1 MNLLLVEDNEQDQQ
15 SCNNAVKDFKEDNQ
29 CQINIKVC
37 VGVEDALKSLNE
49 SYYDGAI
56 IDMRLAEQ
64 GNEGNQVIEQIRDN
78 FRRIP
83 VVIMTGTPDVA
94 EMEGFPLI
102 GKYVKGG
109 EIGYSDVIQEL
120 WGIYRTGLTRIMGGR
135 GEIEQKLSQIF
146 IHNLLPQ
153 RKKWI
158 EYGRKDHEKSEKAFL
173 RHALNHLIQILDSD
187 MDKCYPEEMYIHPPV
202 STRVNTGCIVKSKNS
217 DNFYV
222 VMNPACDL
230 AERDNGGCNTDRALL
245 AKIDSEVDF
254 LADELARKNSK
265 KKKDEE
271 LLECLSKKDKGSAIK
286 NARQH
291 KTFYYHW
298 LPETEFFAGGF
309 INFRKIATHT
319 QEDFD
324 QTFENPSIQVS
335 APFLKDIV
343 ARFSSYYARQGQPD
357 IDHEKVQIK
366 FD

>member
-1 MNLLLVEDNEQDQQ
+1 MTEMNLLLVEDNEQDQQ
-15 SCNNAVKDFKEDNQ
+15 SCNNAVRDFGEDND
-29 CQINIKVC
+29 CQINIKIC
-37 VGVEDALKSLNE
+37 FGVKEALKALNE

-56 IDMRLAEQ
+56 IDMRLADQ
-64 GNEGNQVIEQIRDN
+64 GNEGNQVIVQIRDN

-83 VVIMTGTPDVA
+83 VVIMTGTPDAA
-94 EMEGFPLI
+94 ETEGFPLV
-102 GKYVKGG
+102 GRYTKG
-109 EIGYSDVIQEL
+109 EVQYSDIISEL

-146 IHNLLPQ
+146 INNLLPQ

-158 EYGRKDHEKSEKAFL
+158 EYGLEDHEKSEKAFL
-173 RHALNHLIQILDSD
+173 RHALNHLLQILDSD
-187 MDKCYPEEMYIHPPV
+187 MDKCYPEEIYIYPPV
-202 STRVNTGCIVKSKNS
+202 LERISTGCIVKSKNS
-217 DNFYV
+217 ESFYV

-245 AKIDSEVDF
+245 AKIDSESDF
-254 LADELARKNSK
+254 LTDELSRKRTK
-265 KKKDEE
+265 KPD
-271 LLECLSKKDKGSAIK
+271 IK
-286 NARQH
+286 EIPEKEKISSIKSARQH

-324 QTFENPSIQVS
+324 QTFEKPSVQVS
-335 APFLKDIV
+335 SPFLKDIV

-366 FD
+366 VD

>member
-1 MNLLLVEDNEQDQQ
+1 MNEMNLLLVEDDAQDQQ
-15 SCNNAVKDFKEDNQ
+15 SCKNAVRDFGEDNH
-29 CQINIKVC
+29 CQINIKTC
-37 VGVEDALKSLNE
+37 IGVEEALKALNE

-56 IDMRLAEQ
+56 IDMRLADQ

-94 EMEGFPLI
+94 ETAGFPFI

-109 EIGYSDVIQEL
+109 EVGYSDVIKEL
-120 WGIYRTGLTRIMGGR
+120 WEIYRTGLTRIMGGR

-158 EYGRKDHEKSEKAFL
+158 EYGREDHEKSEKAFL

-187 MDKCYPEEMYIHPPV
+187 MNKCYPEEMYIHPPV
-202 STRVNTGCIVKSKNS
+202 SERINTGCIVKSKNS
-217 DNFYV
+217 ENFYI

-245 AKIDSEVDF
+245 AKIDAETDF
-254 LADELARKNSK
+254 LDDELAKKRVRKPDIQALTENERKS
-265 KKKDEE
+265 
-271 LLECLSKKDKGSAIK
+271 SIK
-286 NARQH
+286 SARQH
-291 KTFYYHW
+291 KIFYYHW
-298 LPETEFFAGGF
+298 LPETEFFTGGF

-319 QEDFD
+319 QEEFD
-324 QTFENPSIQVS
+324 QTFEKPSTQVS
-335 APFLKDIV
+335 SPFLKDVV

-357 IDHEKVQIK
+357 IDYEKSR
-366 FD
+366 

>member
-1 MNLLLVEDNEQDQQ
+1 MTEMNLLLVEDNEQDQQ

-146 IHNLLPQ
+146 IKNLLPQ
-153 RKKWI
+153 RKSWI
-158 EYGRKDHEKSEKAFL
+158 EYGKEDHEKSEKAFL
-173 RHALNHLIQILDSD
+173 RHALNHLIQILDGD
-187 MDKCYPEEMYIHPPV
+187 VDKCYPEEMYIYPPV
-202 STRVNTGCIVKSKNS
+202 STRINTGCIVKSKNS

-245 AKIDSEVDF
+245 VEIKMLTDIFPDF
-254 LADELARKNSK
+254 DWRNLSRSNNKELEKVYKN
-265 KKKDEE
+265 
-271 LLECLSKKDKGSAIK
+271 IK
-286 NARQH
+286 SG
-291 KTFYYHW
+291 YYHW
-298 LPETEFFAGGF
+298 LPKVDFFDGGVL
-309 INFRKIATHT
+309 NFRGISTYT
-319 QEDFD
+319 EDELGRN
-324 QTFENPSIQVS
+324 FEEPMLQISPAFVKDMVS
-335 APFLKDIV
+335 
-343 ARFSSYYARQGQPD
+343 RFSSYYARQGQPD

-366 FD
+366 VD